1 MPFKK
6 SIIPYLDHLSYE
18 SKSTQSVNTVYLKDN
33 KIIGHNTDIFGF
45 ENSFKNSKV
54 DLTTTN
60 DTVLYTVPAESTAIV
75 KSILVSNDDASN
87 ACEITVTLLNTGNTV
102 FSLFKQKDIS
112 AKTTVELL
120 TNSLVM
126 NEDEELKVQAENAND
141 LHVVCSYLEIK
152 REFQ

>member
-1 MPFKK
+1 MA
-6 SIIPYLDHLSYE
+6 
-18 SKSTQSVNTVYLKDN
+18 
-33 KIIGHNTDIFGF
+33 
-45 ENSFKNSKV
+45 NSFLNKKV

-60 DTVLYTVPAESTAIV
+60 LTVLYTVPAETTGLI

-120 TNSLVM
+120 TNPLVM

-141 LHVVCSYLEIK
+141 LHVVCSYLEIT

>member
-1 MPFKK
+1 MAN
-6 SIIPYLDHLSYE
+6 IY
-18 SKSTQSVNTVYLKDN
+18 
-33 KIIGHNTDIFGF
+33 
-45 ENSFKNSKV
+45 KNAKL
-54 DLTTTN
+54 DLTTASE
-60 DTVLYTVPAESTAIV
+60 TVLYTVPSDSRAIV

-120 TNSLVM
+120 TNPLVM

-141 LHVVCSYLEIK
+141 LHVICSYLEIK